1 MRGILLAL
9 ESRFPM
15 RKYLLPYLACGLLF
29 ALMLSGCAHKLPP
42 TGICPATGFIDNTD
56 TVTYLAANPV
66 LGAGEKNVVVRGSIN
81 GYRGSCSF
89 DKKKNAVEV
98 DLKVPFVAQKGPAG
112 AHLKKQ
118 VFPYF
123 IAVLSPAN
131 EILQR
136 QAFTTTVDFDSNE
149 NGENTEDHAIK
160 IPLAHNSHGAA
171 DYKVIV
177 GFALTHA
184 QYAYNKERKK

>member
-9 ESRFPM
+9 ESRFTM
-15 RKYLLPYLACGLLF
+15 RKYLLPYLACGLLI
-29 ALMLSGCAHKLPP
+29 ALLLSGCAHAPPP

-56 TVTYLAANPV
+56 TVTYLSGNPV
-66 LGAGEKNVVVRGSIN
+66 PGAGEQNVAVRGSIN

-89 DKKKNAVEV
+89 DKKKNAVVV

-112 AHLKKQ
+112 AKLKKKI
-118 VFPYF
+118 FPYF
-123 IAVLSPAN
+123 VAVLSPAN

-136 QAFTTTVDFDSNE
+136 QAFTVTVDFDKSE
-149 NGENTEDHAIK
+149 TGEYTEDHAIK
-160 IPLAHNSHGAA
+160 IPLPHGSHGAA

-184 QYAYNKERKK
+184 QYAYNRERKK